1 MYFSSHLLV
10 GAALGGVTGNPAVG
24 AAVGLISHAVMDA
37 VPHHDY
43 HEVKYGIMD
52 FIFGLAV
59 FALFLAPRGASVMAG
74 GVAGAFPD
82 IEIVIKQLAPN
93 WPLVYPSHNW
103 LTPHNRLR
111 WPWGF
116 FTQAG
121 IAVLALI
128 AVIWLQ

>member
-1 MYFSSHLLV
+1 MYFTSHLLV
-10 GAALGGVTGNPAVG
+10 GAALGGVVKNPAAG

-43 HEVKYGIMD
+43 HDVKFGIMD
-52 FIFGLAV
+52 FIIGLGIFAV
-59 FALFLAPRGASVMAG
+59 LLTPRGASVIAG

-82 IEIVIKQLAPN
+82 IEIVIKQMAPR
-93 WPLVYPSHNW
+93 WPLLYPSHNW
-103 LTPHNRLR
+103 LTPHHRLR

-121 IAVLALI
+121 IAALAL
-128 AVIWLQ
+128 AMVVWL